1 MDRLGQLNEPPVVVF
16 EEAYDI
22 TGSAVS
28 ETDPNHLGRCAVHQ
42 AHLVEVSVLRN
53 QCEPMLFCVFPDC
66 KGISTR
72 KPDRSKVLGSGEWM
86 LELVD
91 QAWRQVLIEEQLHS
105 GGIETNLRSRS
116 AANCRQAR
124 MSAASRSG
132 KS

>member
-1 MDRLGQLNEPPVVVF
+1 MVVF

-66 KGISTR
+66 KVISTR
-72 KPDRSKVLGSGEWM
+72 RPDRSNVLGSGEWM

-91 QAWRQVLIEEQLHS
+91 QAWPQVLIEEQLH
-105 GGIETNLRSRS
+105 G
-116 AANCRQAR
+116 
-124 MSAASRSG
+124 
-132 KS
+132 